1 MILPSH
7 FRGGAGREVFCYNE
21 LMVHY
26 TLGIETSCDE
36 TSVAV
41 LKDGR
46 EILSNIVYSQAHL
59 HDKYGGVVPE
69 IASRNHIRKLPFVL
83 REALEQAGIGFQELS
98 LVGATYG
105 PGLVGP
111 LLVGLSHA
119 KAIVYALEKPFV
131 GVNHL
136 EGHIFAHYLANPEAS
151 PPFLALLVSG
161 GHTLLVQ
168 VQAYGDYKVLGETR
182 DDAAGEAFDKIGK
195 LLGLGYP
202 AGAAVD
208 KLAQQGNAQAIA
220 LPRPMLDSDSH
231 EFSFAGLKTAIV
243 YYLRDHPD
251 APKADVAASFQEA
264 VVDVLAEKTLQAARQ
279 LKIKRI
285 VVVGGVAANSR
296 LRRRFLSE
304 DYEVFFPRLELCTD
318 NAAMIAA
325 CAYFQHTAFGKVH
338 SLELAPAPGLG
349 L

>member
-1 MILPSH
+1 M
-7 FRGGAGREVFCYNE
+7 A
-21 LMVHY
+21 HY

-41 LKDGR
+41 LRDGR

-59 HDKYGGVVPE
+59 HEKYGGVVPE
-69 IASRNHIRKLPFVL
+69 VASRNHIKKLPFVVK
-83 REALEQAGIGFQELS
+83 EALDQAGITFSDIS

-111 LLVGLSHA
+111 LLVGLSYA
-119 KAIVYALEKPFV
+119 KAVAYALNKPFV

-136 EGHIFAHYLANPEAS
+136 EGHIFAHYLENPDAP
-151 PPFLALLVSG
+151 PPFVALIVSG
-161 GHTLLVQ
+161 GHTLLVE
-168 VQAYGDYKVLGETR
+168 VRAYGEYEILGETR
-182 DDAAGEAFDKIGK
+182 DDAAGEAFDKVGK

-202 AGAAVD
+202 AGAALD
-208 KLAQQGNAQAIA
+208 RLARQGNPKALA
-220 LPRPMLDSDSH
+220 LPRPMLDSDSL

-251 APKADVAASFQEA
+251 ADRADVAASFQEA
-264 VVDVLAEKTLQAARQ
+264 VVDVLVEKTLRAARQ
-279 LKIKRI
+279 RNIKRVI
-285 VVVGGVAANSR
+285 VVGGVAANSR
-296 LRRRFLSE
+296 LRERLLSQKNLH
-304 DYEVFFPRLELCTD
+304 VFFPKMELCTD

-325 CAYFQHTAFGKVH
+325 CAYFRHTELGQSDPFD
-338 SLELAPAPGLG
+338 LAPQPGLS

>member
-1 MILPSH
+1 MS
-7 FRGGAGREVFCYNE
+7 F
-21 LMVHY
+21 Y

-41 LKDGR
+41 LRDER
-46 EILSNIVYSQAHL
+46 EILANIVYSQAHL

-69 IASRNHIRKLPFVL
+69 VASRNHVKKLPFVVK
-83 REALEQAGIGFQELS
+83 EALDQAGIDFSDIS

-105 PGLVGP
+105 PGLIGP
-111 LLVGLSHA
+111 LLVGLSYA
-119 KAIVYALEKPFV
+119 KAVAYALKKPFV

-136 EGHIFAHYLANPEAS
+136 EGHIFAHYLENPDAP
-151 PPFLALLVSG
+151 PPFLALIVSG
-161 GHTLLVQ
+161 GHTILAEVRT
-168 VQAYGDYKVLGETR
+168 YGEYEVLGETR
-182 DDAAGEAFDKIGK
+182 DDAAGEAFDKVGK

-202 AGAAVD
+202 AGAALD
-208 KLAQQGNAQAIA
+208 KLARQGNPKAIA
-220 LPRPMLDSDSH
+220 LPRPMLDSDSF

-251 APKADVAASFQEA
+251 ADRADVAASFQEA
-264 VVDVLAEKTLQAARQ
+264 IVDVLVEKALRAAQQ
-279 LKIKRI
+279 LHIKKI

-296 LRRRFLSE
+296 LRERLLAQKNF
-304 DYEVFFPRLELCTD
+304 EVFFPKMELCTD

-325 CAYFQHTAFGKVH
+325 CAAFRHRALGQNDA
-338 SLELAPAPGLG
+338 LDLAPEPGLN

>member
-1 MILPSH
+1 MS
-7 FRGGAGREVFCYNE
+7 F
-21 LMVHY
+21 Y

-41 LKDGR
+41 LKDER

-69 IASRNHIRKLPFVL
+69 VASRNHIKKLPFVVK
-83 REALEQAGIGFQELS
+83 EALDQAGIDFSDIS
-98 LVGATYG
+98 LIGATYG

-111 LLVGLSHA
+111 LLVGLSYA
-119 KAIVYALEKPFV
+119 KAVAYALNKPFV

-136 EGHIFAHYLANPEAS
+136 EGHIFAHYLENPDAP
-151 PPFLALLVSG
+151 PPFLALIVSG
-161 GHTLLVQ
+161 GHTLLVE
-168 VQAYGDYKVLGETR
+168 VRAYGEYEVLGETR
-182 DDAAGEAFDKIGK
+182 DDAAGEAFDKVGK

-208 KLAQQGNAQAIA
+208 HLARQGNPQAIA
-220 LPRPMLDSDSH
+220 LPRPMLDSDSL

-243 YYLRDHPD
+243 YYLRDHRD
-251 APKADVAASFQEA
+251 ADRADVAASFQEA
-264 VVDVLAEKTLQAARQ
+264 VVDVLVEKTRRAAQQ
-279 LKIKRI
+279 LHIRRI

-296 LRRRFLSE
+296 LRERLRAQKEL
-304 DYEVFFPRLELCTD
+304 EVFFPRMELCTD

-325 CAYFQHTAFGKVH
+325 CAHFRHTVLGQSS
-338 SLELAPAPGLG
+338 SLDLAPEPGVDLTP
-349 L
+349 LSPFP

>member
-1 MILPSH
+1 MS
-7 FRGGAGREVFCYNE
+7 F
-21 LMVHY
+21 Y

-41 LKDGR
+41 LRDER

-59 HDKYGGVVPE
+59 HEKYGGVVPE
-69 IASRNHIRKLPFVL
+69 VASRNHIKKLPFVVK
-83 REALEQAGIGFQELS
+83 EALNQAGIDFSDIS

-111 LLVGLSHA
+111 LLVGLLYA
-119 KAIVYALEKPFV
+119 KAVAYALKKPFV

-136 EGHIFAHYLANPEAS
+136 EGHIFAHYLENPDAP
-151 PPFLALLVSG
+151 PPFLALIVSG
-161 GHTLLVQ
+161 GHTLLVE
-168 VQAYGDYKVLGETR
+168 VHAYGKYEVLGETR

-208 KLAQQGNAQAIA
+208 QLARQGNPKAIA
-220 LPRPMLDSDSH
+220 LPRPMLDSDSL

-251 APKADVAASFQEA
+251 VERADVAASFQEA
-264 VVDVLAEKTLQAARQ
+264 VVDVLVEKTLRAAQQ
-279 LKIKRI
+279 LHIKRI

-296 LRRRFLSE
+296 LRERLRAQKGL
-304 DYEVFFPRLELCTD
+304 EVFFPKMELCTD

-325 CAYFQHTAFGKVH
+325 CAAFRHRVLGQND
-338 SLELAPAPGLG
+338 SLDLAPQPGLD
-349 L
+349 LPP

>member
-1 MILPSH
+1 MS
-7 FRGGAGREVFCYNE
+7 F
-21 LMVHY
+21 Y

-41 LKDGR
+41 LRDAR
-46 EILSNIVYSQAHL
+46 EILANVVYSQAHL

-69 IASRNHIRKLPFVL
+69 VASRNHIKKLPFAVT
-83 REALEQAGIGFQELS
+83 EALDQAGIDFSDIS

-111 LLVGLSHA
+111 LLVGLSYA
-119 KAIVYALEKPFV
+119 KAVAYALNKPLV

-136 EGHIFAHYLANPEAS
+136 EGHIFAHYLENPDAP
-151 PPFLALLVSG
+151 PPFLALIVSG
-161 GHTLLVQ
+161 GHTILAEVR
-168 VQAYGDYKVLGETR
+168 AYGDYEILGETR
-182 DDAAGEAFDKIGK
+182 DDAAGEAFDKVGK

-202 AGAAVD
+202 AGAALD
-208 KLAQQGNAQAIA
+208 RLARQGNPKALM
-220 LPRPMLDSDSH
+220 LPRPMLDSDSL

-243 YYLRDHPD
+243 YYLRDHPHAD
-251 APKADVAASFQEA
+251 RADVAASFQEA
-264 VVDVLAEKTLQAARQ
+264 VVDVLVEKTLRAAQQ
-279 LKIKRI
+279 LHIKKI

-296 LRRRFLSE
+296 LRERLLSQKNFE
-304 DYEVFFPRLELCTD
+304 IFFPSMELCTD

-325 CAYFQHTAFGKVH
+325 CAAFHHRVLGQSD
-338 SLELAPAPGLG
+338 SLDIAPKPGLT

>member
-1 MILPSH
+1 M
-7 FRGGAGREVFCYNE
+7 A
-21 LMVHY
+21 HY

-41 LKDGR
+41 LRDGR
-46 EILSNIVYSQAHL
+46 EILANVVYSQAHL

-69 IASRNHIRKLPFVL
+69 VASRNHIKKLPFAI
-83 REALEQAGIGFQELS
+83 REALEQAQIEMDDLS

-111 LLVGLSHA
+111 LLVGLSQA
-119 KAIVYALEKPFV
+119 KGIAYALAKPFV

-136 EGHIFAHYLANPEAS
+136 EGHLFAHYLENPDAP
-151 PPFLALLVSG
+151 PPFLALIVSG
-161 GHTLLVQ
+161 GHTLLVD
-168 VQAYGDYKVLGETR
+168 VRAYGDYEVLGQTR
-182 DDAAGEAFDKIGK
+182 DDAAGEAFDKVGK

-202 AGAAVD
+202 AGAAID
-208 KLAQQGNAQAIA
+208 RLARQGDAQAIA
-220 LPRPMLDSDSH
+220 LPRPMRDSDSS
-231 EFSFAGLKTAIV
+231 EFSFAGLKTAMV

-251 APKADVAASFQEA
+251 FSKADLAASFQES
-264 VVDVLAEKTLQAARQ
+264 VVDVLVEKTLQTVRK
-279 LKIKRI
+279 LKLREI

-296 LRRRFLSE
+296 LRERLLGQR
-304 DYEVFFPRLELCTD
+304 DYQIFFPRMELCTD

-325 CAYFQHTAFGKVH
+325 CAYFHHALSGRTHKW
-338 SLELAPAPGLG
+338 ELAPEPGLN